1 MKNTNKKLGVF
12 IYAFILFAFVASII
26 FTAIRI
32 YQAPMT
38 LEVGAINQN
47 IKSDYYLRLLQ
58 CILGLIGFFLPNI
71 IERKLDIK
79 IPNNMILIY
88 IVFLYCAI
96 ILGEMR
102 NFYYQV
108 KHWDTILHTFSGG
121 MLGSLGFSIVSLL
134 NNSEKIT
141 MKLSPAFVS
150 LFAFCFAVTL
160 GVFWEVY
167 EFTFDGIL
175 GINMQKFMLEDGTQL
190 IGRAALFDTMK
201 DLIVDMVGAFI
212 VSLSGYFFMN
222 KEKDWLKKRQFK
234 KK

>member
-1 MKNTNKKLGVF
+1 
-12 IYAFILFAFVASII
+12 
-26 FTAIRI
+26 
-32 YQAPMT
+32 
-38 LEVGAINQN
+38 
-47 IKSDYYLRLLQ
+47 
-58 CILGLIGFFLPNI
+58 
-71 IERKLDIK
+71 
-79 IPNNMILIY
+79 
-88 IVFLYCAI
+88 
-96 ILGEMR
+96 
-102 NFYYQV
+102 
-108 KHWDTILHTFSGG
+108 
-121 MLGSLGFSIVSLL
+121 
-134 NNSEKIT
+134 

-222 KEKDWLKKRQFK
+222 EEKDWLKKRQFK